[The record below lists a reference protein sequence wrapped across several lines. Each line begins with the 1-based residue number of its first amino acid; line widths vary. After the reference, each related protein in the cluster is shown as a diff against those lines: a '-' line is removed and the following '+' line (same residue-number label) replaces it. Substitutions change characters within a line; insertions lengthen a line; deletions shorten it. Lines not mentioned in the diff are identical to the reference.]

1 MKRKKQSKLCKGLR
15 ARRNLDVRVDPEQG
29 DSNTGHA
36 PEVDDEDPKQ
46 VEYHGDQDLRRLTQ
60 GEWSQV
66 LNWRSGHVEFQLA
79 PMRRKD
85 L

>member
-29 DSNTGHA
+29 DSNTGYA

-46 VEYHGDQDLRRLTQ
+46 VEDQGGQGLRRQ

-66 LNWRSGHVEFQLA
+66 SN
-79 PMRRKD
+79 RKV
-85 L
+85 